1 MSTKSETRDES
12 FPWITPEEMPKW
24 DILLKAYLSTKKVH
38 DALSTPKPAVDQ
50 QKLAGLLR
58 NGAETR
64 ESKAYEKEMKGII
77 KTWDDNDGMAYGI
90 VVRACTLTPSALSTV
105 LENPGVSAAG
115 LYAALKDR
123 FNQTDMVGVVQAKL
137 AAFNSMVLA
146 DSETA
151 EQFINR
157 LIIARIGLNNLN
169 CDYIDKDVHCLGR
182 LKEGLQQDERFRTL
196 ALNLSCA
203 TDMTWDRAV
212 KIVTAYEMSNATR
225 LADGGQKDPLGVS
238 GTGVDTVRRLKQHFN
253 KKIQTLTDKFEKSG
267 YKNGKACTFCHKPGH
282 TESECRSK
290 QKRTRRDSKGSRG
303 DRGAK
308 DPDTRKCFH
317 CGQRGH
323 LIATC
328 RKRKSEDDAG
338 GSSRGKSTR
347 YVDDAFSDGERSRML
362 SEYTRKHA
370 GKITLDSGATSHMLG
385 RSTVSA
391 HRDTDLHEV
400 NKVVD
405 TAKVGES
412 MVATKRGRVG
422 NLQNVLV
429 MEDSDLS
436 EGIASVATL
445 DLEGK
450 FVLFGGSAARIYDS
464 QMNFLAQAPLGGD
477 KAYRFELS
485 DLTGEE
491 RARLGSAMPSE
502 TLELYHT
509 RLGHKNKRDLGHAIK
524 EGLVVGAPMAASVHR
539 KTGLCDACVKA
550 KSTRHSFSKAVAAK
564 SPKRAT
570 ALVPQEPVVRRV
582 VTDLKGPISVPGTR
596 GENYL
601 QLFTEADTRFR
612 VCKTMTT
619 KAQAVVNLREYI
631 EVDLASEGQR
641 LLEYHSD
648 AAPELISKETVTYLA
663 SKGCRVSY
671 SPPYTP
677 ERNGMAERSNR
688 TIWESAYAM
697 WLACMLPA
705 SFWPY
710 AVVYATVIAN
720 MLPTDTALGWMA
732 PFQAKY
738 GAPPDIHM
746 FRIFGCIAFAHVPEA
761 LRDSTFAD
769 KAYKGYFVGLKWPLL
784 DRFLVYIPSLDKVSE
799 SAHVLF
805 DEITKVN
812 RKEEELLIVNAERK
826 TVKDFSFLTHMA
838 YKDEDNGILFVTTRV
853 TTSRGLLVAYRA
865 PLMDGRLGQEEPK
878 PIHAQDV
885 ENMLTEYLKHNEPR
899 IWSNNR
905 LTSVR
910 NVLQGAPMGR
920 VVPRADPPL
929 GIQGPAAIAAPLL
942 SGGNPGTVSAENS
955 INLTEQSG
963 TKPQLRACDD
973 PCEHTAVNRTSP
985 AGQTRADLE
994 PTAERTRPQRAR
1006 IPRQPLNVST
1016 FGDVS
1021 ERAAYLAVQDL
1032 TDADESNEKAAEW
1045 VPAKVEEMR
1054 SLVLEHDAWD
1064 VVDLPPQ
1071 RKTIST
1077 KWVVKRKDKPVPKLK
1092 ARFTPRGFSQ
1102 KAGVDYGETFAPVA
1116 KLVTLRIF
1124 LTIVAIMSLSTCQL
1138 DLKTAFLNATLE
1150 EEIYCQPVHDHVGIL
1165 ERLGNLVKEAWQRSR
1180 VAQQL
1185 SALQRGAVL
1194 RMKKACYGLKQAP
1207 REWWKKL
1214 HAFLSQ
1220 LGFKAN
1226 QSDIC
1231 FYVLHLA
1238 GGALVLLL
1246 LYVDDILLAATT
1258 VELLRRYSSLIS
1270 KAFRVSSE
1278 GPLTSYLGFDL
1289 EIDLRAYRIYL
1300 LMDRFMEKAFKRFK
1314 LVPKQSVRTPLP
1326 ENFQAALE
1334 EAEEADD
1341 QFVQDFQYRE
1351 KIGCILYYMICMR
1364 PDIAYAVGL
1373 LARYS
1378 NKVSRSACAGVT
1390 QLLQYC
1396 HNTRSQRLVLGGRRA
1411 YITAYCDSDWAGDRE
1426 TRKSTGAYIVYLG
1439 TGPVEWASKLQRLP
1453 AQSSAEA
1460 EFIALNAPAK
1470 SIVWM
1475 RWLLKQTAIPQ
1486 LVTTFSS
1493 TLFGDNT
1500 ASLAMASNPVHH
1512 NRTKHIAIKYYLIR
1526 SLVEAGVIAV
1536 EHVDTLLNV
1545 ADIGTKALGRVKFEP
1560 LCALAMG
1567 RRELERPTKRQ
1578 KTDTSDEFA

>member
-1 MSTKSETRDES
+1 
-12 FPWITPEEMPKW
+12 
-24 DILLKAYLSTKKVH
+24 
-38 DALSTPKPAVDQ
+38 
-50 QKLAGLLR
+50 
-58 NGAETR
+58 
-64 ESKAYEKEMKGII
+64 
-77 KTWDDNDGMAYGI
+77 
-90 VVRACTLTPSALSTV
+90 
-105 LENPGVSAAG
+105 
-115 LYAALKDR
+115 
-123 FNQTDMVGVVQAKL
+123 
-137 AAFNSMVLA
+137 
-146 DSETA
+146 
-151 EQFINR
+151 
-157 LIIARIGLNNLN
+157 
-169 CDYIDKDVHCLGR
+169 
-182 LKEGLQQDERFRTL
+182 
-196 ALNLSCA
+196 
-203 TDMTWDRAV
+203 
-212 KIVTAYEMSNATR
+212 
-225 LADGGQKDPLGVS
+225 
-238 GTGVDTVRRLKQHFN
+238 
-253 KKIQTLTDKFEKSG
+253 
-267 YKNGKACTFCHKPGH
+267 
-282 TESECRSK
+282 ESECRSK

-450 FVLFGGSAARIYDS
+450 FVLFGGSTARIYDS

-826 TVKDFSFLTHMA
+826 T
-838 YKDEDNGILFVTTRV
+838 
-853 TTSRGLLVAYRA
+853 
-865 PLMDGRLGQEEPK
+865 
-878 PIHAQDV
+878 
-885 ENMLTEYLKHNEPR
+885 
-899 IWSNNR
+899 
-905 LTSVR
+905 
-910 NVLQGAPMGR
+910 
-920 VVPRADPPL
+920 
-929 GIQGPAAIAAPLL
+929 
-942 SGGNPGTVSAENS
+942 
-955 INLTEQSG
+955 
-963 TKPQLRACDD
+963 PQLRACDD

-1150 EEIYCQPVHDHVGIL
+1150 EEIYCQP
-1165 ERLGNLVKEAWQRSR
+1165 
-1180 VAQQL
+1180 QL

-1567 RRELERPTKRQ
+1567 
-1578 KTDTSDEFA
+1578 